1 MKTAAEPP
9 TSQSQITGS
18 AQSYGVN
25 AAIETVRIKEILLAR
40 KFAALL
46 TQALRQNPLTNSKN
60 GQ

>member
-9 TSQSQITGS
+9 TSQSQITGL

-25 AAIETVRIKEILLAR
+25 PAIETVLIKEILLAR

-46 TQALRQNPLTNSKN
+46 TQTLGQHPLTNSKN